1 LRILVISQYFWP
13 ENFRINELCKY
24 LSKKNKVTIVTSQPS
39 YPHIQLF
46 KNKKNIKK
54 YGSIKIIRLPT
65 FSRGD
70 SNFSILLNYLSFI
83 TVSAIYSIKFIIKS
97 NFEKVIVF
105 GTSPPSGLI
114 LAHIIR
120 IFKKVPI
127 NYWILDLWP
136 ETLISLGFKR
146 DNFFYQILQ
155 KFMNYSYSKCQNIF
169 CQSKSIKLAVS
180 KKIIDRHRTIYFPSW
195 SENLPTYKSEKYKKL
210 ISKDN
215 FNIMFTG
222 NVGESQDFESIIKA
236 ANILKKEKKIKWIIV
251 GTGRYLNK
259 IKLLISKLKL
269 EENFIFLGHKDQ
281 KYIKYLSSLSDCL
294 LISLKSSKIFSITVP
309 GKLSNYMQSKKPIL
323 GMINGETKN
332 IIKSANCGYCCS
344 AGDYKMLTKN
354 IYKLKRKSNFQKL
367 KLGMN
372 GYKYCNKFFNKN
384 LLLQKFEKH
393 LLSKSNI
400 Y

>member
-1 LRILVISQYFWP
+1 MRILVISQYFWP
-13 ENFRINELCKY
+13 ENFRINDLSKY
-24 LSKKNKVTIVTSQPS
+24 LSKKNKVTIITSQPS

-46 KNKKNIKK
+46 KNKKKINK

-65 FSRGD
+65 YPRGD

-83 TVSAIYSIKFIIKS
+83 LLSAIYSIKFIINS
-97 NFEKVIVF
+97 NFDKVIVF

-127 NYWILDLWP
+127 YYWILDLWP
-136 ETLISLGFKR
+136 ETLSSLGFNR
-146 DNFFYQILQ
+146 NNFVYQILQ
-155 KFMNYSYSKCQNIF
+155 KFMNYSYSKCKNIF
-169 CQSKSIKLAVS
+169 CQSQSIKLAVS
-180 KKIIDRHRTIYFPSW
+180 KKIIDRNSVIYFPSW
-195 SENLPTYKSEKYKKL
+195 SENLPVYKAEKYKQL

-222 NVGESQDFESIIKA
+222 NIGEAQDFESIVKA

-251 GTGRYLNK
+251 GTGRYLKK
-259 IKLLISKLKL
+259 IKILISKFKL
-269 EENFIFLGHKDQ
+269 EKNFIFLGSKDR

-332 IIKSANCGYCCS
+332 IIKFANCGYCCS

-354 IYKLKRKSNFQKL
+354 IYKLKKKSKFQKL

-372 GYKYCNKFFNKN
+372 GYNYCNKFFNKN
-384 LLLQKFEKH
+384 YYYKNLK
-393 LLSKSNI
+393 NI

>member
-1 LRILVISQYFWP
+1 MRILIISQYFWP
-13 ENFRINELCKY
+13 ENFRINDLSKY
-24 LSKKNKVTIVTSQPS
+24 LSKKNKVTVITSQPS

-46 KNKKNIKK
+46 KNKKNKNK

-65 FSRGD
+65 YPRGD
-70 SNFSILLNYLSFI
+70 SNFSIVLNYLSFI
-83 TVSAIYSIKFIIKS
+83 LLSAIYSIKFIIYS
-97 NFEKVIVF
+97 NFDKVIVF

-127 NYWILDLWP
+127 YYWILDMWP
-136 ETLISLGFKR
+136 ETLNSVGLPKN
-146 DNFFYQILQ
+146 NFIYYILQ
-155 KFMNYSYSKCQNIF
+155 KFMNYSYSRCKKIF
-169 CQSKSIKLAVS
+169 CQSQSIKLALS
-180 KKIIDRHRTIYFPSW
+180 RKIVDRKSTIYFPSW
-195 SENLPTYKSEKYKKL
+195 SENLPVFKAEKYKKL
-210 ISKDN
+210 ITKNN

-222 NVGESQDFESIIKA
+222 NIGEAQDFESIIKA
-236 ANILKKEKKIKWIIV
+236 ANILKKEKNIKWIIV
-251 GTGRYLNK
+251 GTGRYLK
-259 IKLLISKLKL
+259 KVKLLISKLKL
-269 EENFIFLGHKDQ
+269 KENFIFLGPKDP

-344 AGDYKMLTKN
+344 AGDYRMLTKN
-354 IYKLKRKSNFQKL
+354 IYKLKRKSKFQNL

-372 GYKYCNKFFNKN
+372 GYKYCNNFFNKK
-384 LLLQKFEKH
+384 LLLQKFEKN
-393 LLSKSNI
+393 LLN
-400 Y
+400 